1 MPDHPTQ
8 GVVRARTPLVLSPT
22 LDLRGARAT
31 AGEPYPAA
39 AVADASS
46 SRRGRP
52 GFARSAT
59 TTYLTNLAVAVI
71 SLANVIIT
79 ARYLG
84 ATGRGDIALLT
95 TVSGLTST
103 IALLGV
109 EQATVNI
116 AGRNPGVR
124 PALATNALI
133 LAAGLGTLGSLL
145 LAGLLVALPG
155 LRGDVDL
162 AMFTFALLAIPV
174 LVGRVY
180 FQALLDAEYRFSFSN
195 GVRLLAPVSGV
206 VANGVLGI
214 AGALTV
220 TSAMIAWLAGQ
231 TLSTVLLAWYQARR
245 LDGFGRPDRALMRR
259 SLTFGTKS
267 HLSHV
272 ISLGNWRLDQWFV
285 GGMAGSRE
293 LGYYSVAVSW
303 AEALYI
309 LPGALRNVQRPD
321 LVRAARREAG
331 RQAARVFRVCV
342 LVTLPPVLV
351 MLAAAPLLCEVVFGA
366 EFSESVDD
374 LRWLLP
380 GTFGIV
386 ALRLLG
392 DALIAQRRPLLV
404 SAATAVALVFTVVLD
419 IVLIPNL
426 GGLGAA
432 IASTVAYT
440 VAGLAV
446 GAVFVRGLDVR
457 PGDLLWHRGD
467 LSFLTGK
474 VRSRLRQA

>member
-1 MPDHPTQ
+1 
-8 GVVRARTPLVLSPT
+8 
-22 LDLRGARAT
+22 
-31 AGEPYPAA
+31 
-39 AVADASS
+39 VADQQS
-46 SRRGRP
+46 SRPARP
-52 GFARSAT
+52 GFVRSAT
-59 TTYLTNLAVAVI
+59 TTYATQLTVAIV
-71 SLANVIIT
+71 SLVNVIIT

-95 TVSGLTST
+95 TVAGLTST
-103 IALLGV
+103 ISLLGV

-116 AGRNPGVR
+116 AGRTPDAR
-124 PALATNALI
+124 RALATNALI
-133 LAAGLGTLGSLL
+133 LALGLGTVGSLL
-145 LAGLLVALPG
+145 LAGLLLALPG
-155 LRGDVDL
+155 LRGEVEL
-162 AMFTFALLAIPV
+162 AMFAFALLAIPM

-206 VANGVLGI
+206 VINGALGV

-220 TSAMIAWLAGQ
+220 TTAMAVWLAGQ
-231 TLSTVLLAWYQARR
+231 SLSTVCLAWYQGRR
-245 LDGFGRPDRALMRR
+245 LDGFGRPDRLLMRR

-285 GGMAGSRE
+285 GSMAGSRE

-321 LVRAARREAG
+321 LVRAAREQAG
-331 RQAARVFRVCV
+331 RQAARIFRVCV
-342 LVTLPPVLV
+342 LITLPPVLV
-351 MLAAAPLLCEVVFGA
+351 MLAAAPLLCEAVFGA

-404 SAATAVALVFTVVLD
+404 SAATALALAFTIVLD
-419 IVLIPNL
+419 ILLIPGL

-446 GAVFVRGLDVR
+446 GYVFVRGLGVR
-457 PGDLLWHRGD
+457 PGDLVWRRGD
-467 LSFLTGK
+467 LSFLSGK
-474 VRSRLRQA
+474 VRNRLRQA